1 MGRAREGRNEEEAA
15 NSCLRCG
22 GCRDFHALP
31 VDGVRLSRA
40 GSARARGDDDCV
52 GTFQTGSWNVGAE
65 RRQVAENRLCSVG
78 FQGVRLP
85 GMAVKAHDLSE
96 GKARSRASS
105 AVPAAR
111 PPPPLTPAIRSRSGS
126 MPSSSAFFAIHTSPA

>member
-1 MGRAREGRNEEEAA
+1 MGRAREGGNEEEAA
-15 NSCLRCG
+15 DSCLRCG
-22 GCRDFHALP
+22 GCRVFLALP

-52 GTFQTGSWNVGAE
+52 GTFQTGSWSVGAE

-85 GMAVKAHDLSE
+85 GMAVKAHDLVALFVE
-96 GKARSRASS
+96 LCGEAGAD
-105 AVPAAR
+105 ATGR
-111 PPPPLTPAIRSRSGS
+111 PDDETWDMAPPLGG
-126 MPSSSAFFAIHTSPA
+126 